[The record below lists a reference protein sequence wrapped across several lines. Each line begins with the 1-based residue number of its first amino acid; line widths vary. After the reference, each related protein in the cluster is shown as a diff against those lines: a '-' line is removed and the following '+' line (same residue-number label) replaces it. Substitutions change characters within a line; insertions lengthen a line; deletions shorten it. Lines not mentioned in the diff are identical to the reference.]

1 MNVGVIGL
9 GNMGLGMATT
19 LKRHQHRVSGFDLAP
34 QAQQAAL
41 AAGITVAPDMAS
53 LLASSDVVILS
64 LPKAAHVEAVCLGAT
79 GIEGLGQAG
88 LMVVDTTTSTAAVSQ
103 KVHQALAAR
112 QMTFVDAPV
121 SGGPSGAA
129 SGSMT
134 MVVGASEADYQRI
147 VPLLRDMSAV
157 QVHVGG
163 CGAGN
168 VVKIG
173 NNLLAAAHLIT
184 TAEAVSMAAKAGVAP
199 EKFLA
204 GINQGS
210 GRSGVSEVSF
220 PRWVL
225 NQAFDSGFTMG
236 LMRKDVGL
244 AQDLIQE
251 QAQSLPL
258 SALVGQLWQQS
269 QASLADGEDFNAIVR
284 LTDSIL
290 FGKEA

>member
-1 MNVGVIGL
+1 MKVGVIGL

-19 LKRHQHRVSGFDLAP
+19 LQKHQHQVTGFDLAT
-34 QAQQAAL
+34 QAQQAAVR
-41 AAGITVAPDMAS
+41 AGIEVAPNMGS
-53 LLASSDVVILS
+53 LLASSEVVILS
-64 LPKAAHVEAVCLGAT
+64 LPKAAHVEAVCLDSA

-88 LMVVDTTTSTAAVSQ
+88 LVVVDTTTSTAAVSQ

-112 QMTFVDAPV
+112 QITFIDAPV

-129 SGSMT
+129 NGTMT
-134 MVVGASEADYQRI
+134 MVVGASDADYERI
-147 VPLLRDMSAV
+147 LPLLRDMSAV

-244 AQDLIQE
+244 AHDLIQ
-251 QAQSLPL
+251 AQVQNLPL
-258 SALVGQLWQQS
+258 SALVSQLWQQS
-269 QASLADGEDFNAIVR
+269 QATLADGEDFNAIVC
-284 LTDSIL
+284 LTDPHL